1 MTTSQGMSSPEAGS
15 PETVSRETKAKRA
28 VKAACLGFFVDM
40 FDVYLPI
47 AALAPALDYF
57 FPPNLSPVVES
68 TVFFLVFAVTLIGR
82 PVGAVI
88 FGHFADTL
96 GRRRTT
102 LVSVGGFTVVTL
114 LIAVLP
120 GYAQLGFAVVV
131 LLLLF
136 RFLDGVFIGGEYT
149 AANPLAMEYSPK
161 QRRGLY
167 GSLIHIGYPGALLV
181 MSALTALMTVVFPA
195 DGADSAY
202 ARWGWRVPFLIGVV
216 LSSGLFVY
224 YLRKVP
230 ESDLWQSARKTRSP
244 LRELTRGPDL
254 RRLAQLFVVM
264 SGAWL
269 TLDATVGALPG
280 IVKVLDAE
288 VSAVNTGTLVAAAV
302 AVLVFPLLGLLSQ
315 GWGRRPTIALIGVL
329 NAVPAAILY
338 AALVGGGFRSSAGVV
353 LLVAGTS
360 FMGLLIWAVHTPY
373 LVESFRTGI
382 RSAGYGISYSLATV
396 IPGFYSFYLLGLGK
410 VMPYPYTPIVLLVLG
425 GLLLVVGA
433 LMGPETK
440 DVDFFAVDEAVD
452 EAVGDRA
459 AS

>member
-1 MTTSQGMSSPEAGS
+1 MTTSQRTASNDSAP
-15 PETVSRETKAKRA
+15 REVKAKRA

-47 AALAPALDYF
+47 AALAPALAYF
-57 FPPNLSPVVES
+57 FPPQLSPVAES
-68 TVFFLVFAVTLIGR
+68 TVFFLIFAVTLIGR

-102 LVSVGGFTVVTL
+102 LISVGGFTVVTL

-120 GYAQLGFAVVV
+120 GYAQLGFAVIV
-131 LLLLF
+131 LLLLL

-161 QRRGLY
+161 GRRGLY
-167 GSLIHIGYPGALLV
+167 GSLIHIGYPAALLV
-181 MSALTALMTVVFPA
+181 MSALTAGMTTLLPA
-195 DGADSAY
+195 GGPDSAY
-202 ARWGWRVPFLIGVV
+202 AQWGWRIPFLIGVA
-216 LSSGLFVY
+216 LSAGLFVY

-244 LRELTRGPDL
+244 LRDLVQGENL

-280 IVKVLDAE
+280 IMTVLGGE
-288 VSAVNTGTLVAAAV
+288 VSVVNTGTLIAAGIAV
-302 AVLVFPLLGLLSQ
+302 VLFPALGMLSQ
-315 GWGRRPTIALIGVL
+315 AWGRRPTIALIGAL
-329 NAVPAAILY
+329 NAVPAAGIY
-338 AALVGGGFRSSAGVV
+338 IAFVAGGFRSQVGAL
-353 LLVAGTS
+353 LLVAGVS
-360 FMGLLIWAVHTPY
+360 LLGLLIWAVHTPY
-373 LVESFRTGI
+373 LVESFRTGV

-396 IPGFYSFYLLGLGK
+396 IPGFYSFYLLGLGNL
-410 VMPYPYTPIVLLVLG
+410 MPYPYTPVVLLVLG

-440 DVDFFAVDEAVD
+440 DVDFSAAAESV
-452 EAVGDRA
+452 VGEPGSRQPT
-459 AS
+459 

>member
-1 MTTSQGMSSPEAGS
+1 MTTSQHTSIDAEP
-15 PETVSRETKAKRA
+15 RETKAKRA

-47 AALAPALDYF
+47 AALAPALGYF
-57 FPPNLSPVVES
+57 FPPHLSPVVQS

-120 GYAQLGFAVVV
+120 GYAQLGFGVIV
-131 LLLLF
+131 LLLLL

-161 QRRGLY
+161 DRRGLY
-167 GSLIHIGYPGALLV
+167 GSLIHVGYPAALLV
-181 MSALTALMTVVFPA
+181 MSALTALMTAIFPA

-202 ARWGWRVPFLIGVV
+202 AQWGWRIPFLIGVV
-216 LSSGLFVY
+216 LSAALFVY

-230 ESDLWQSARKTRSP
+230 ESDLWRSARKARSP
-244 LRELTRGPDL
+244 LRELVRGPNL

-269 TLDATVGALPG
+269 TLDATIGALPG
-280 IVKVLDAE
+280 IINVLGGE
-288 VSAVNTGTLVAAAV
+288 VGDVNTGTLVAAGIAV
-302 AVLVFPLLGLLSQ
+302 VCFPLLGMLSQ
-315 GWGRRPTIALIGVL
+315 RWGRRPTIALIGVL
-329 NAVPAAILY
+329 NTVPAAALY
-338 AALVGGGFRSSAGVV
+338 VVLVAAGHRSDVAVV

-360 FMGLLIWAVHTPY
+360 LFGLLIWAVHTPY
-373 LVESFRTGI
+373 LVESFSTGV
-382 RSAGYGISYSLATV
+382 RSAGYGISYSLATI
-396 IPGFYSFYLLGLGK
+396 IPGFYSFYLLGLGSF
-410 VMPYPYTPIVLLVLG
+410 MPYPYTPIVLLVLG
-425 GLLLVVGA
+425 GLLLVAGA

-440 DVDFFAVDEAVD
+440 DVDFAAVEDTPGYPAGADQARQEA
-452 EAVGDRA
+452 
-459 AS
+459 